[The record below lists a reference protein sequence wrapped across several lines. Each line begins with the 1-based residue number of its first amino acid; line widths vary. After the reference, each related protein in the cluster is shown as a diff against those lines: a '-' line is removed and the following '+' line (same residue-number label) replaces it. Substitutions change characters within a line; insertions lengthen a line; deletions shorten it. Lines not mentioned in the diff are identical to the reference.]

1 MYNMLTQFEVGSSL
15 IYSLR
20 RGGMIEDKAAS
31 TDSTKRPFSEK
42 KKKTEYESK
51 EVLAIK
57 ANVDSEIK
65 IWFASHELAET
76 I

>member
-1 MYNMLTQFEVGSSL
+1 
-15 IYSLR
+15 
-20 RGGMIEDKAAS
+20 MIEDKAAS